1 MGLFSFITE
10 DPGVYQ
16 VTKPTTSGKKG
27 RREFTSGGC
36 PSMEV
41 QGIRAAE
48 KAAKKSTENSEKLD
62 SIIQHSLDL
71 KQELSSQR
79 VAIDNQRIAIDNILQ
94 RLDNIEDGLRKD
106 QTLKNNFPIRR

>member
-1 MGLFSFITE
+1 MGLFRFIT
-10 DPGVYQ
+10 DPEGSYQ

-36 PSMEV
+36 VSMEV
-41 QGIRAAE
+41 GGIRAAE
-48 KAAKKSTENSEKLD
+48 KAAKKSTENSDKLD
-62 SIIQHSLDL
+62 NLIQHSLDI

-94 RLDNIEDGLRKD
+94 RLDNIEDGLQKD
-106 QTLKNNFPIRR
+106 QTVKNNFPIRR

>member
-1 MGLFSFITE
+1 MGLFNFIT
-10 DPGVYQ
+10 DPTGSYQ

-36 PSMEV
+36 VSREV
-41 QGIRAAE
+41 DGIRAAE
-48 KAAKKSTENSEKLD
+48 KAAKKSTENSDKLD
-62 SIIQHSLDL
+62 SIVQHSLDI

-79 VAIDNQRIAIDNILQ
+79 VAIDNILQ

-106 QTLKNNFPIRR
+106 QTVKNNFPIRR